1 MLPVVIPKQVRGLLC
16 CSCYLNLILIV
27 VLALTRV
34 AFSIHDIMCSSLHSL
49 QLLFNVENANAR
61 VYLYVE
67 LYIALF
73 ARELA
78 FECCGRR
85 RLLLSADLSD
95 SNVHGVKDLY
105 NVNALFKNGTTV
117 SRVGDSP
124 SSGVCDSSDDLVRSF
139 VSCRVASCLKTKQKD
154 LNSCM
159 ATFSMYWRSR
169 KRCQER
175 RW

>member
-1 MLPVVIPKQVRGLLC
+1 
-16 CSCYLNLILIV
+16 
-27 VLALTRV
+27 
-34 AFSIHDIMCSSLHSL
+34 MCSSLHSL

-78 FECCGRR
+78 FECFRRR

-124 SSGVCDSSDDLVRSF
+124 SSGVCDSSDDLVRTEEF
-139 VSCRVASCLKTKQKD
+139 CVVSCCIVSQNKTKGSKQLHGNI
-154 LNSCM
+154 LNVLEIAKKVPRASMMTNKC
-159 ATFSMYWRSR
+159 TFSL
-169 KRCQER
+169 EH
-175 RW
+175 